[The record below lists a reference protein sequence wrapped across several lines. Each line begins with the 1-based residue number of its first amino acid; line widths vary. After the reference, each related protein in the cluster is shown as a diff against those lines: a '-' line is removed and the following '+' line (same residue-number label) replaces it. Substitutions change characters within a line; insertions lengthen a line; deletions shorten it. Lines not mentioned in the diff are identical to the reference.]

1 MTTANQITLGRIV
14 LVPFFVVQLL
24 YYFRTGDELH
34 RYLAMAAFLVAT
46 ISDGVDGYLARH
58 RGQATQLGSYLD
70 PLADKLLMFSGLIV
84 LSIEFES
91 NPFEQ
96 RIPLW
101 LTAWLSAAMPL

>member
-24 YYFRTGDELH
+24 YDFRTVDELH

-58 RGQATQLGSYLD
+58 RGRPRNWAPTSTHWRTN
-70 PLADKLLMFSGLIV
+70 S
-84 LSIEFES
+84 
-91 NPFEQ
+91 
-96 RIPLW
+96 
-101 LTAWLSAAMPL
+101 